1 MSRGTFRGFLLTL
14 LVAGPSGAASDAPY
28 HFALAQA
35 YAQEGSYGEAVA
47 AFEKAV
53 ELEPREPYIRMEFAE
68 LLLRLGRTERAAEH
82 AGAARRL
89 APADPDAVRLYAF
102 VQRRLA
108 DTTPAAKGAAL
119 QAFVQLHEMA
129 PEDAEAAMMLAQLYL
144 GSNRPDEAVGVLEET
159 LELRPRSR
167 MLISLLAETLDRQGK
182 ADRAESALE
191 EFLAGNPRFLR
202 GRRNLAELLGRRGE
216 HRRAAELLEATPGE
230 DRWLP
235 ETRHDLALARY
246 RSGDLER
253 ALIETEA
260 WLEEEPDE
268 VPALLLQA
276 NLLSA
281 RGEDGA
287 ARAALESVLAQEP
300 THFRAVSLL
309 SEILERRDHAD
320 EAAGLLRR
328 TSDRLIA
335 DGQSAAAAQLLL
347 RLIDLRSRA
356 GAWPEVV
363 GLTEEVAPLLD
374 PAMAAE
380 VSMVRA
386 QALAEDGRLAAALAV
401 LEGLREEERVGS
413 RATAAH
419 AELSYQEGDRDRA
432 LASLRQLG
440 ESSEIGDLMLAAQ
453 TFQRLELY
461 SESIPML
468 RRADAMGTGPT
479 DVLFLLGAAYE
490 RVGRHEAAE
499 REFRRLLAA
508 RPDFAPA
515 LNYLGYMWAEQGVNL
530 PEALELVRRAV
541 DLDPDNGAYV
551 DSLGWAYYQLGRYE
565 DARGHLER
573 AAELVGDDSIVLE
586 HLGDLYRAVG
596 ELELAR
602 LNYRRALDLAGEN
615 VEDVRRKLR
624 DLDGTF

>member
-1 MSRGTFRGFLLTL
+1 MSRGSFSAVLLA
-14 LVAGPSGAASDAPY
+14 LVLAAPAGAASEAPY
-28 HFALAQA
+28 YFALAQA
-35 YAQEGSYGEAVA
+35 YAQEGSYGEAVE

-68 LLLRLGRTERAAEH
+68 LLLRLGRIERAAEH

-89 APADPDAVRLYAF
+89 APSDADAVRLYAF

-108 DTTPAAKGAAL
+108 DTSPEAMGLAL

-144 GSNRPDEAVGVLEET
+144 GTGRPEEAVVVLEET

-167 MLISLLAETLDRQGK
+167 MLVSLLAETLDRQGR
-182 ADRAESALE
+182 ADRAESVLD
-191 EFLAGNPRFLR
+191 EFLTGNPRFLR
-202 GRRNLAELLGRRGE
+202 GRRNLADLLGRRGE

-235 ETRHDLALARY
+235 EIRRDLALARY
-246 RSGDLER
+246 RSGDLQR

-260 WLEEEPDE
+260 WLEEEPDA
-268 VPALLLQA
+268 VPAHLLRA

-281 RGEDGA
+281 RGEDEA
-287 ARAALESVLAQEP
+287 ARDSREKLLAREP

-309 SEILERRDHAD
+309 SEILERQDRAD

-328 TSDRLIA
+328 TSDRLIEN
-335 DGQSAAAAQLLL
+335 DQPGAAAQLLL

-386 QALAEDGRLAAALAV
+386 QALAEDGRHPEALAV
-401 LEGLREEERVGS
+401 LDALRGEERVGS
-413 RATAAH
+413 RATAAY
-419 AELSYQEGDRDRA
+419 AELSYRNGDHGAAR
-432 LASLRQLG
+432 ASLGQLG
-440 ESSEIGDLMLAAQ
+440 ESSEIGDLLLAAQ

-461 SESIPML
+461 SESIPVL
-468 RRADAMGTGPT
+468 RRADAMSTGST

-490 RVGRHEAAE
+490 RVGRHAAAE

-515 LNYLGYMWAEQGVNL
+515 LNYLGYMWAERGVNL
-530 PEALELVRRAV
+530 PEALELVRKAV

-573 AAELVGDDSIVLE
+573 AATLVNDDSIVLE

-602 LNYRRALDLAGEN
+602 LNYQRALDLAGEN
-615 VEDVRRKLR
+615 VEEVRRKLR
-624 DLDGTF
+624 DLDGAL